1 MITLFLFWYWLQE
14 NANGRIKCSSAQQ
27 SRRVLASKI
36 SCKQVA
42 YVTKQAIYVSLLGHN
57 FRIIWIVKL
66 VEMILKFQLLCGI
79 FK

>member
-1 MITLFLFWYWLQE
+1 MVTLFLFWYWLQE
-14 NANGRIKCSSAQQ
+14 NASGHIKCNSAQQ
-27 SRRVLASKI
+27 SRRVSESKI

-42 YVTKQAIYVSLLGHN
+42 YVTKHAISLLGHN

-66 VEMILKFQLLCGI
+66 VEMILKFQLLCI

>member
-1 MITLFLFWYWLQE
+1 LQE
-14 NANGRIKCSSAQQ
+14 NANGHIKCNSAQQ

-42 YVTKQAIYVSLLGHN
+42 SVTKPAVYVSLIGHN
-57 FRIIWIVKL
+57 FTIIWIVKL
-66 VEMILKFQLLCGI
+66 VEMILKFQLLCGS